1 MESLPVRAFL
11 GRCSCYWKCQE
22 VQLSLVLVYYVHV
35 NSFAILMLGHLKL
48 VVYFFFAKWL
58 MFFLSEIRQFG
69 LIPGLSG
76 VLKSVFSFGIVQDEA
91 PNLRKISKLAEY
103 ASKNP
108 MRIPKIASALEQ
120 KGQKELQNKHHGS
133 VRAVMATYSK
143 LFMTCRDEM
152 YVVVLTLICCLI
164 SVSKLS
170 HLCCSQHKAD
180 DFWKSPGVPPTYSHW
195 IC

>member
-1 MESLPVRAFL
+1 MRSNGAWKFCACVACFWTCLGMESLPVRAFL

-35 NSFAILMLGHLKL
+35 DSFAILMLGHLKL
-48 VVYFFFAKWL
+48 VVYFFLAKWL

-69 LIPGLSG
+69 LIPGLIR

-108 MRIPKIASALEQ
+108 MRIPKVSLNFELALFCME
-120 KGQKELQNKHHGS
+120 
-133 VRAVMATYSK
+133 
-143 LFMTCRDEM
+143 
-152 YVVVLTLICCLI
+152 
-164 SVSKLS
+164 
-170 HLCCSQHKAD
+170 
-180 DFWKSPGVPPTYSHW
+180 
-195 IC
+195 

>member
-22 VQLSLVLVYYVHV
+22 VKFSPVLVYYVHV
-35 NSFAILMLGHLKL
+35 DSFSILMLGHLKL
-48 VVYFFFAKWL
+48 VVAFFFANWL

-91 PNLRKISKLAEY
+91 PNSRKISKLAEY

-108 MRIPKIASALEQ
+108 MRIPKVSL
-120 KGQKELQNKHHGS
+120 NF
-133 VRAVMATYSK
+133 K
-143 LFMTCRDEM
+143 LILFCME
-152 YVVVLTLICCLI
+152 
-164 SVSKLS
+164 
-170 HLCCSQHKAD
+170 
-180 DFWKSPGVPPTYSHW
+180 
-195 IC
+195 